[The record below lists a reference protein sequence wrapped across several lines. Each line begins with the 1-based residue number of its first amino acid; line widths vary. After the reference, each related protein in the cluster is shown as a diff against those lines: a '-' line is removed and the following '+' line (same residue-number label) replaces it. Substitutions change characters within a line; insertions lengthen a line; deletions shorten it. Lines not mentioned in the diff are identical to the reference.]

1 LKTIHVNSD
10 ITRRQF
16 LKATGALVVAF
27 GLPVEL
33 RAQSAPGLRTSG
45 GPLSPNQLDSWLTV
59 RQDGMVTVMT
69 GKVELGTGVSTALRQ
84 IVAEELDYP
93 FEKINWIQGDTANT
107 VDQAPT
113 FGSQT
118 IKRGGGQLRQAA
130 AEAKAT
136 LLSLAS
142 VRLGVPIEQL
152 TAAQGVI
159 SDQSDPKKKVSY
171 ADLIGRQHFNRDV
184 TGKLKPKSTSAYKI
198 VGKPVARVDVPFK
211 VTGTH
216 AYMQDLRIP
225 GMLHG
230 RPIRPPAFGAKL
242 VGVDESS
249 VKDFPG
255 LVKVVVKGNFVGVVC
270 EGEDQAIR
278 AARDLRVTWDG
289 SQALPPMSELYATL
303 RKIPSN
309 DRESAKTGD
318 VESALAGAAKT
329 FNATYQW
336 PFQLHASIGPSCGLA
351 HVKDGDATV
360 WSGTQGAH
368 QLRPTIA
375 QLLGISAANVR
386 VVFVEASGCYGHNG
400 ADDAAADAAL
410 LAQAVGK
417 PVRIQWMRYD
427 EHAWEPLGPAMV
439 MDVRGGVDSQ
449 GNVVAW
455 DYQVWTPTHSS
466 RPNGS
471 AGSLLAGS
479 LAGMSAGKPNQSG
492 ADRNANHTYNFQNN
506 RVMVHWLN
514 SSPIR
519 ASALRGL
526 GSPQNTFANESF
538 MDELATGAGV
548 DPVEF
553 RLRHLIDLRAK
564 AVLEAAA
571 KRAGWTNRP
580 PPQKVGQGETA
591 RSGRGVA
598 FVQYDRTEAYVAA
611 VAEVEVNHADGQ
623 VRVKRVVV
631 AHDCGLIINP
641 DGLTNQIEGNVIQAT
656 SRSLKEEVKFDS
668 SMVTSLD
675 WTAYPILSF
684 PEIPE
689 VVVELINRP
698 DQPAV
703 GAGEATTSAIPA
715 AIANAIFDATGV
727 RFRTIPFT
735 PARVKA
741 AFS

>member
-27 GLPVEL
+27 GLPVDL
-33 RAQSAPGLRTSG
+33 RAQTVPVARTSG
-45 GPLSPNQLDSWLTV
+45 GPLVPNQLDSWLTI

-84 IVAEELDYP
+84 IVAEELDCP

-107 VDQAPT
+107 VDQGPT

-142 VRLGVPIEQL
+142 VRLGVPVEQL
-152 TAAQGVI
+152 TVTQGVI
-159 SDQSDPKKKVSY
+159 NDQGDAKKRVSY
-171 ADLIGRQHFNRDV
+171 ADLIGGQHFNRDV
-184 TGKLKPKSTSAYKI
+184 TGKLKPKSTSAYNI
-198 VGKPVARVDVPFK
+198 VGKPVLRVDVPFK

-216 AYMQDLRIP
+216 VYMQDLRLS

-230 RPIRPPAFGAKL
+230 RPIRPSTFEAKL
-242 VGVDESS
+242 AGVDESS
-249 VKDFPG
+249 AKGIAG

-270 EGEDQAIR
+270 EREEQAIR
-278 AARDLRVTWDG
+278 AARDLKVTWEG
-289 SQALPPMSELYATL
+289 SQVLPPMSELYATL

-309 DRESAKTGD
+309 DREAAKTGD
-318 VESALAGAAKT
+318 VEGALAGAAKT
-329 FNATYQW
+329 LNATYQW

-351 HVKDGDATV
+351 HVRDGEATI

-375 QLLGISAANVR
+375 QLLGISAADVR

-410 LAQAVGK
+410 LSQAVGK
-417 PVRIQWMRYD
+417 PVRVQWMRHD
-427 EHAWEPLGPAMV
+427 EHGWEPLGPAMV

-455 DYQVWTPTHSS
+455 DYQVWTPTHLS
-466 RPNGS
+466 RPNSS

-479 LAGMSAGKPNQSG
+479 LMEMPAGKPNQSG

-548 DPVEF
+548 DPLEF
-553 RLRHLIDLRAK
+553 RLRHLVDSRAK

-580 PPQKVGQGETA
+580 SPQKAGQGERAT
-591 RSGRGVA
+591 SGRGAA

-611 VAEVEVNHADGQ
+611 VAEVEVNRADGQ

-641 DGLTNQIEGNVIQAT
+641 DGLRNQIEGNVIQAT
-656 SRSLKEEVKFDS
+656 SRSLKEEVKFDG
-668 SMVTSLD
+668 SMVTGLD
-675 WTAYPILSF
+675 WTSYPILRF

-715 AIANAIFDATGV
+715 AIANAIFDATGARLRAV
-727 RFRTIPFT
+727 PFT
-735 PARVKA
+735 PDRLKVAL
-741 AFS
+741 S